1 MNACA
6 TQASALAL
14 AAESPH
20 PQEILLDLA
29 VSSRWEALREVS
41 AMIERSRGLSAPPI
55 FRALWRREQAAS
67 TALGSGFALP
77 HARITG
83 IAEPV
88 TIYVR
93 VGTPINFAAPDHRL
107 VSELFVLLV
116 PTDGDNACHL
126 GLLALIA
133 ELFSD
138 DGFRAA
144 LRLAHDAA
152 NVRQTFKRRLEQRSA
167 RAGVTAA

>member
-1 MNACA
+1 MKPC
-6 TQASALAL
+6 ASALAS
-14 AAESPH
+14 AAEFPH

-41 AMIERSRGLSAPPI
+41 ALIERSRGLSAPPI

-67 TALGSGFALP
+67 TGLGSGFALP

-83 IAEPV
+83 ITEPV
-88 TIYVR
+88 AAYMR
-93 VGTPINFAAPDHRL
+93 VKTPISFAAPDHRP

-116 PTDGDNACHL
+116 PTDADNAKHL
-126 GLLALIA
+126 ELLASIA

-138 DGFRAA
+138 GGFRAA
-144 LRLAHDAA
+144 LRRAHDATS
-152 NVRQTFKRRLEQRSA
+152 VRQTFRRWLDQRSA
-167 RAGVTAA
+167 RTGLTAA